1 MPYLSV
7 IIPAFNE
14 ESLIRPTFDE
24 VDKALKKFGHTCEII
39 LVDDGSADDTA
50 KHMLALSQEYEHA
63 KFFKN
68 EVNKGLGGACKLG
81 IANATGEFVM
91 MVPGDNAHPGAT
103 LSPIF
108 AVVGNAD
115 IVLTRWINPS
125 GRSFLRRIISRT
137 FTEIVNTIFRLD
149 VPYYNGIVVYR
160 REHITGID
168 IVTDG
173 HAYQAEAIIKLLRQG
188 KTFVSV
194 GTEIWE
200 TEKRKNNAFR
210 IKNIISVFST
220 IIYLW
225 RVTRN

>member
-1 MPYLSV
+1 MR
-7 IIPAFNE
+7 E
-14 ESLIRPTFDE
+14 TFDE
-24 VDKALKKFGHTCEII
+24 VSKALKKYGRDYEII
-39 LVDDGSADDTA
+39 MVDDGSADDTA
-50 KHMLALSQEYEHA
+50 QHMLALSQEHQHA
-63 KFFKN
+63 HFFKN
-68 EVNKGLGGACKLG
+68 DVNKGLGGAYKHG
-81 IANATGEFVM
+81 VANATGEFVM
-91 MVPGDNAHPGAT
+91 MVPGDNAHPAAT
-103 LSPIF
+103 LDPIF

-125 GRSFLRRIISRT
+125 GRSFIRRIISRT

-149 VPYYNGIVVYR
+149 VPYFNGIVVHRTEY
-160 REHITGID
+160 IKAIK

-225 RVTRN
+225 RVTRK